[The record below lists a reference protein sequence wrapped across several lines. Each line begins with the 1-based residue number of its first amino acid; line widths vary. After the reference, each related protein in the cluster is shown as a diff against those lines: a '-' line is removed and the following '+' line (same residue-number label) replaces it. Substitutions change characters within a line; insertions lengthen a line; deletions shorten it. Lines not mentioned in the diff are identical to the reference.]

1 MKNLIYLLFAVPLF
15 LFLACDRCKDVVCL
29 KHETCEKGKCKTKD
43 NVFELHID
51 FWNPTGSDPEIS
63 FDAKNSSPEIKID
76 FSQSFEGIALP
87 PNLTNVI
94 IDNVRII
101 DNNNVNYEIERITAY
116 EFRDDIND
124 WKEDVEFIMEFAPI
138 EDLDVML
145 ILDASASLGQDF
157 NRVKEFANDFINRIF
172 AESSSSEIGVVDFS
186 DVINF
191 TPLTNNQSTLN
202 SYVSNIQQGPFT
214 TLYEAMDIG
223 IDELQNNQA
232 EGKAILTF
240 TDGTDNN
247 SAPQF
252 TPSFLTDKI
261 INDPN
266 NIKIN
271 SFTIGF
277 EGNGGVD
284 KPVLENLAA
293 NGGVAEFPKTI
304 GELETVFEKFSK
316 SISNVYNLTYIRNQ
330 QIIPQNDAARLRFV
344 FETKPK

>member
-1 MKNLIYLLFAVPLF
+1 MKKNLIFALIFSIILIGSCGDDDIHTP
-15 LFLACDRCKDVVCL
+15 RQS
-29 KHETCEKGKCKTKD
+29 E
-43 NVFELHID
+43 FELYID
-51 FWNPTGSDPEIS
+51 FWNPNGDNPEIS
-63 FDAKNSSPEIKID
+63 FDTGSSSPEIRID
-76 FSQSFEGIALP
+76 FTQTFDGVALP

-101 DNNNVNYEIERITAY
+101 DNNNVNYEIESITAY

-145 ILDASASLGQDF
+145 ILDASASLGDDF
-157 NRVKEFANDFINRIF
+157 SKVKDFANDFINRIF

-186 DVINF
+186 DIINS
-191 TPLTNNQSTLN
+191 TSLTNNQSTLI
-202 SYVSNIQQGPFT
+202 SYITNIQQGQFT
-214 TLYEAMDIG
+214 TLYEAMDLG
-223 IDELQNNQA
+223 IDELQSNQA

-247 SAPQF
+247 SDPQF
-252 TPSFLTDKI
+252 TPTFLTDKL

-266 NIKIN
+266 SIKIN

-293 NGGVAEFPKTI
+293 NGGVAEFPRTI
-304 GELETVFEKFSK
+304 AELETVFEKFSK

-330 QIIPQNDAARLRFV
+330 QIIPQTDAARLRFV
-344 FETKPK
+344 IKANPK

>member
-1 MKNLIYLLFAVPLF
+1 MKKNLIFALILSTIFVVS
-15 LFLACDRCKDVVCL
+15 CKDDDVTTTTPTPQQN
-29 KHETCEKGKCKTKD
+29 E
-43 NVFELHID
+43 FELHID
-51 FWNPTGSDPEIS
+51 FWNPNGNNPEIS
-63 FDAKNSSPEIKID
+63 FDAGSSSPEIRID
-76 FSQSFEGIALP
+76 FTQTFDGVVLP

-101 DNNNVNYEIERITAY
+101 DNNNINYEIESITAY

-124 WKEDVEFIMEFAPI
+124 WKEDVEFIMDFAPI

-145 ILDASASLGQDF
+145 ILDASASLGDDF
-157 NRVKEFANDFINRIF
+157 NKVKEFANDFVNRIF
-172 AESSSSEIGVVDFS
+172 TESPSSEIGIVDFS
-186 DVINF
+186 DVINS
-191 TPLTNNQSTLN
+191 TPLTNSQSTLN
-202 SYVSNIQQGPFT
+202 SYISNIQQGPFT
-214 TLYEAMDIG
+214 SLYEAIDMG

-252 TPSFLTDKI
+252 TSSYLSDKL

-266 NIKIN
+266 NIKVN

-277 EGNGGVD
+277 DGNGGVD
-284 KPVLENLAA
+284 RLVLENLAA
-293 NGGVAEFPKTI
+293 NGGVAEFPENI
-304 GELETVFEKFSK
+304 AELESVFGNFSK

-330 QIIPQNDAARLRFV
+330 QIIPQTDAAKLRFV
-344 FETKPK
+344 IKANPK